1 MSDNNKD
8 CPNVGNIINSWYS
21 VMNIPLSENFGNV
34 IENMK
39 KYGSKSPSKWSIIWI
54 INKFYKIIEGA
65 GTSISAEG
73 KNQFYDMYNVLKL
86 FNPVFF
92 IIFTFLIM
100 TDCKPIYNIGDST
113 VMQNI
118 PTSITYMYIVLF
130 VIVIGIV
137 IYNLYKKISCY
148 NGLIEDIKKNG
159 FKSFYIVVLLIGL
172 GMIILINFLLP
183 TIVSPIMDSITTLTS
198 DEQSSYTKLIV
209 YGIFFIL
216 AIIFVI
222 LFAKMYRGK
231 RLGKFKNDSSYFSVL
246 GGIASNIYII
256 ISLLLVTG
264 IITYI
269 FSGLGSFLL
278 TIMLGCIYFVYI
290 IIIYLMLY
298 TILEG
303 RDYKKILVFT
313 VLLLIIISFAG
324 LYLLYETVESINSLC
339 EDSSTSTSTTNMG
352 TIMANVFLPILL
364 FLMTI
369 YLYGM
374 VYTEN
379 NWAKNKSKFYIFYT
393 IYSLIIIM
401 SWFTSNISIGA
412 IYTIMWIV
420 ISIIQRKWIGHLFK
434 AIQSDVK
441 IVGNSVKKGVKTIEG
456 NVQALANKK

>member
-1 MSDNNKD
+1 MGDNNNKD

-21 VMNIPLSENFGNV
+21 IMNIPLSANFGNV

-39 KYGSKSPSKWSIIWI
+39 KYGPKAPSKWSIIWF

-73 KNQFYDMYNVLKL
+73 KSKFYDMYNVLKL

-92 IIFTFLIM
+92 IIFTFLVM
-100 TDCKPIYNIGDST
+100 SDCEPIYKISDST

-137 IYNLYKKISCY
+137 IYNLYKKISCFQ
-148 NGLIEDIKKNG
+148 DIKTNG
-159 FKSFYIVVLLIGL
+159 FKSFYIVVLLIGV
-172 GMIILINFLLP
+172 GMILLINFLLP
-183 TIVSPIMDSITTLTS
+183 TIISPIMDSITTLTS
-198 DEQSSYTKLIV
+198 DEQSTYTKLVV
-209 YGIFFIL
+209 YGVFFIL

-222 LFAKMYRGK
+222 LFAKIYRGK
-231 RLGKFKNDSSYFSVL
+231 RLGKFKSDSSYFSVL
-246 GGIASNIYII
+246 GGIASNIYLI
-256 ISLLLVTG
+256 ISLLLATG

-278 TIMLGCIYFVYI
+278 TLMLGCIYFVYI

-303 RDYKKILVFT
+303 GDYKKILVFT
-313 VLLLIIISFAG
+313 VLLLIIITLAG

-339 EDSSTSTSTTNMG
+339 TESSGSSSSTGMG
-352 TIMANVFLPILL
+352 TILANAFLPILL
-364 FLMTI
+364 FFMTI

-374 VYTEN
+374 VYNEN
-379 NWAKNKSKFYIFYT
+379 NWDQTKSKFYIFYT

-401 SWFTSNISIGA
+401 SWFTSNISVGF

-420 ISIIQRKWIGHLFK
+420 ITVIQRKWIGHLFK
-434 AIQSDVK
+434 AIRSDAK
-441 IVGNSVKKGVKTIEG
+441 AVGNSVKKGVKTIEG
-456 NVQALANKK
+456 NVQALAHKK

>member
-39 KYGSKSPSKWSIIWI
+39 KYGPKSPSKWSIIWI

-65 GTSISAEG
+65 GTSISTEG
-73 KNQFYDMYNVLKL
+73 KSQFYDMYNAIKL

-100 TDCKPIYNIGDST
+100 TDCEPIYNISDST

-137 IYNLYKKISCY
+137 IYNLYKKISCFQ
-148 NGLIEDIKKNG
+148 DIKKNG
-159 FKSFYIVVLLIGL
+159 FKSFYIVVPLIGL

-209 YGIFFIL
+209 YGVFFIL
-216 AIIFVI
+216 AIVFVI

-246 GGIASNIYII
+246 GGIASNIYMI

-264 IITYI
+264 IVTYL

-313 VLLLIIISFAG
+313 VLLLIIVSLAG

-339 EDSSTSTSTTNMG
+339 EDSSSTNTTIGME

-364 FLMTI
+364 FFMTI

-374 VYTEN
+374 VYTES
-379 NWAKNKSKFYIFYT
+379 NWGKNKSKFYIFYT

-401 SWFTSNISIGA
+401 SWFTSNISVGV

-434 AIQSDVK
+434 AIRSDAK
-441 IVGNSVKKGVKTIEG
+441 AVGNSVKKGVKTIEG
-456 NVQALANKK
+456 NVEVLTNRK

>member
-21 VMNIPLSENFGNV
+21 LMNIPLSANFGNV

-39 KYGSKSPSKWSIIWI
+39 KYGQTPPSKWSIVWF
-54 INKFYKIIEGA
+54 INKFYKIVEGT
-65 GTSISAEG
+65 GTNISAED
-73 KNQFYDMYNVLKL
+73 KSQFYDMYNVLKL

-92 IIFTFLIM
+92 IILTFLII
-100 TDCKPIYNIGDST
+100 TNCEPIYKITDST
-113 VMQNI
+113 VIQNI

-130 VIVIGIV
+130 IIVIGIV
-137 IYNLYKKISCY
+137 IYNLYKKISCFQ
-148 NGLIEDIKKNG
+148 DIKTNG
-159 FKSFYIVVLLIGL
+159 FKSFYIVVPLIGV
-172 GMIILINFLLP
+172 GMIFFINFLLP
-183 TIVSPIMDSITTLTS
+183 TIVSPIMDSITSLTS

-209 YGIFFIL
+209 YCTFLIL
-216 AIIFVI
+216 AIVFVI

-246 GGIASNIYII
+246 GGIASNIYLI

-264 IITYI
+264 VITYL

-303 RDYKKILVFT
+303 RNYKKILVFT
-313 VLLLIIISFAG
+313 VLLLIIVSFAG

-339 EDSSTSTSTTNMG
+339 TDSTISTNMG

-374 VYTEN
+374 VYTES

-401 SWFTSNISIGA
+401 SWFTSNISVGA

-434 AIQSDVK
+434 AIRSDVK
-441 IVGNSVKKGVKTIEG
+441 IVGNSVKKSVKTIEG